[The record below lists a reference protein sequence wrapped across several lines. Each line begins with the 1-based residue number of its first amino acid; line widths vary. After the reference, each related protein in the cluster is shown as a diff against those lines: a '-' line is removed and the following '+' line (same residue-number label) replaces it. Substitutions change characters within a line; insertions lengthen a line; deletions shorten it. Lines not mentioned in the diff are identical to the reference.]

1 MPKIGDYV
9 RATLDFKAAD
19 FGCPSLCILGTV
31 TTLDETTLTLDGVH
45 VIVRKYASFEI
56 FPNVVSFSKGRN

>member
-9 RATLDFKAAD
+9 RATLDFKAAG
-19 FGCPSLCILGTV
+19 FGRPSLSVLGTV
-31 TTLDETTLTLDGVH
+31 TSLDETSLTLDGTH

-56 FPNVVSFSKGRN
+56 FPNVVSFTTARR